1 MSSIAYESRCGLVA
15 IVGASDLDKFVAI
28 IGSAACV
35 PLVYIYPAFLHYK
48 GVAETRGEKA
58 LDIGMMLLGVVA
70 MGYTTLVT
78 VAQWV
83 T

>member
-1 MSSIAYESRCGLVA
+1 
-15 IVGASDLDKFVAI
+15 
-28 IGSAACV
+28 
-35 PLVYIYPAFLHYK
+35 
-48 GVAETRGEKA
+48 
-58 LDIGMMLLGVVA
+58 LDIGMMVLGVVA